1 MNLFQSPIHPVH
13 PWIAVIPLSA
23 LSFALLLPLHVTGET
38 TDLLSR
44 FSPGTVALSID
55 ELMQDKEPSASSSS
69 QRKIDDIEFLR
80 RATLDMTGRM
90 PSPSMMNSFENLSQP
105 YKRIDLID
113 SLLETP
119 EFAQRWA
126 QYWCDVMLYR
136 ALDMRAN
143 LGASALKSWL
153 TDQFSSNVGW
163 DSIARE
169 LITATGD
176 IREDGNTFLILA
188 QSGRAPELAAE
199 TSRLFLGIQ
208 IQCAQ
213 CHDHPYDSWKREQF
227 HELAAF
233 FSRVRIRRTDGM
245 PRSFKVVS
253 GDRIPPRQSRRMISP
268 ENMLTQLDTNN
279 DLKLSFEEIPR
290 RFRRLMTRADKDKDD
305 ALSLAEM
312 NFLREKQQ
320 RMKRNVHRNEYRMPN
335 LSDPQKQGTLM
346 HPVFFVNDSSPG
358 KMQSDLMRRNALA
371 DYITSTNSFWFS
383 RAFVNRVWY
392 ELMGWSFYDPLDDL
406 GPDRNPHH
414 PAVLDKIS
422 EGFVHNGFDL
432 KWLVKTIGQT
442 QSYQSSHTSDSLG
455 NTPYSVW
462 PHRINAD
469 ALNQMLQ
476 QILDKGRSTRRR
488 GKDLSKANRQRKGRP
503 FREKQFREIF
513 GFDPSSPND
522 EKTGSIQQ
530 ALYLMNHPNLQSRMR
545 AYGNTVLVNLL
556 QNTNSEQ
563 QVIRRLYRI
572 VLARDVTP
580 KEEKRCMHYLSKSDN
595 YREGFEDILW
605 CLINSS
611 EFRFVH

>member
-1 MNLFQSPIHPVH
+1 MNIFISPIQRIRS
-13 PWIAVIPLSA
+13 WIVVIPLSA
-23 LSFALLLPLHVTGET
+23 LSFATLLPWHVNGET
-38 TDLLSR
+38 TDLLSK
-44 FSPGTVALSID
+44 FSPETVALHID
-55 ELMQDKEPSASSSS
+55 DLMQNKANSAPSSS
-69 QRKIDDIEFLR
+69 QRKTDDIEFLR
-80 RATLDMTGRM
+80 RATLDVTGRM
-90 PSPSMMNSFENLSQP
+90 PSLSMMKSFENLSHP
-105 YKRIDLID
+105 SKRIDLID
-113 SLLETP
+113 SLLEKP

-136 ALDMRAN
+136 ALDMRTN
-143 LGASALKSWL
+143 LGASALKDWL
-153 TDQFSSNVGW
+153 ADQFSNNVGW

-176 IREDGNTFLILA
+176 IRENGNTFLILA

-245 PRSFKVVS
+245 PRSFRVVS
-253 GDRIPPRQSRRMISP
+253 GDRIQPRRPRRMITP
-268 ENMLTQLDTNN
+268 ENMLAQFDTNN
-279 DLKLSFEEIPR
+279 DLKLSFEEIPN
-290 RFRRLMTRADKDKDD
+290 RFRRLMTRADKDRDD

-320 RMKRNVHRNEYRMPN
+320 RMNRNARRNEYRMPDLN
-335 LSDPQKQGTLM
+335 DPQKQGTLM

-358 KMQSDLMRRNALA
+358 KTQSDLVRRNALA
-371 DYITSTNSFWFS
+371 DYITSANSFWFS
-383 RAFVNRVWY
+383 RAFVNRVWH

-414 PAVLDKIS
+414 PAVLEKVS
-422 EGFVHNGFDL
+422 EGFIHHGFDL
-432 KWLVKTIGQT
+432 KWLIKTIGQT
-442 QSYQSSHTSDSLG
+442 QAYQSSHTSDSLG
-455 NTPYSVW
+455 NTPYSVL

-476 QILDKGRSTRRR
+476 QVLGKGRSKRRR
-488 GKDLSKANRQRKGRP
+488 SKDPGKANGQRKGRP
-503 FREKQFREIF
+503 FREKQFREVF

-530 ALYLMNHPNLQSRMR
+530 ALYLMNHPNLQSRIR
-545 AYGNTVLVNLL
+545 ANGNTVLGKLL
-556 QNTNSEQ
+556 QSANSEQ
-563 QVIRRLYRI
+563 QVIRQLYRI

-580 KEEKRCMHYLSKSDN
+580 KEEKRCMHYLTKSSN

-605 CLINSS
+605 CLLNSS